1 MPVRCAPAVLQHAL
15 SGQSGP
21 ANHCQQL
28 VITVLLPTPPPA
40 PCSRTEVEARQVA
53 ELLSQLP
60 SEMDVEALVSQAF
73 NQAEAQAAAEDAAG
87 GRVEG
92 VAKR

>member
-1 MPVRCAPAVLQHAL
+1 
-15 SGQSGP
+15 
-21 ANHCQQL
+21 
-28 VITVLLPTPPPA
+28 
-40 PCSRTEVEARQVA
+40 VEARQVA

-73 NQAEAQAAAEDAAG
+73 NQAEAQAAMEDAAG